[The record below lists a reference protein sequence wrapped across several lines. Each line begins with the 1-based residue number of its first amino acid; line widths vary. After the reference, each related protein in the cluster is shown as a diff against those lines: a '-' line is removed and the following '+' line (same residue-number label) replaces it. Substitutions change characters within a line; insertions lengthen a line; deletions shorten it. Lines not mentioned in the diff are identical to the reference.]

1 MRPRR
6 DLSGVIANSLCI
18 GCGACVHADRS
29 LQLAF
34 NHDKQMYEPD
44 GPGGEDAAAVCPAVQ
59 VDFDFLQKRIFG
71 DAPVTALGVVQSV
84 MLAQSTNRERNVQAS
99 SGGVIKELLLELLAR
114 DEVDGAIALGHV
126 HGLRFEPKLITKLD
140 EVDQLPGSIYH
151 NVVFDQALELLRENV
166 GRFVLVAT
174 PCQLEGIY
182 NYVYKSRP
190 ELAERIHCTIGL
202 LCGWQYTHH
211 AIKAICALKGV
222 DFDRIEQISFR
233 GGGPV
238 GRLCIQT
245 PQDEHRVNRRVDL
258 AYQVAFDRSFNIP
271 RCHLC
276 INHSNFLADIVV
288 GDAWLPSTVRT
299 STGVSLIICRSEQA
313 AAAMRTLERKER
325 IRTAE
330 VTREEVVESQT
341 RRVAFGDFSYAY
353 AEYLKKIDEFCPEM
367 VGPNRA
373 AARLSPEEAVRR
385 FHRENRIKIR
395 LQQQGRYRYL
405 YWRKLTLEIRPFLYR
420 YIRWFF
426 VRIVKIKSL
435 LGTRKEVSKHKLA
448 GFR

>member
-6 DLSGVIANSLCI
+6 DLSGVIANNLCI

-29 LQLAF
+29 LRLVF
-34 NHDKQMYEPD
+34 NRQKQMYEPD
-44 GPGGEDAAAVCPAVQ
+44 GPGGRDAAAVCPAVQ
-59 VDFDFLQKRIFG
+59 VDFDFLQAKIFN
-71 DAPVTALGVVQSV
+71 DAPVTPLGVVRSV
-84 MLAQSTNRERNVQAS
+84 MLAQSTNHERNVQAS
-99 SGGVIKELLLELLAR
+99 SGGLIKELLLELLSR
-114 DEVDGAIALGHV
+114 DEVDGAIVLGHFQ
-126 HGLRFEPKLITKLD
+126 GLRFEPKLIANPD
-140 EVDQLPGSIYH
+140 QVDQLPGSIYH
-151 NVVFDQALELLRENV
+151 NVVFDQAIQILSENT
-166 GRFVLVAT
+166 GHFVLVAI

-182 NYVYKSRP
+182 NYIYKVRP
-190 ELAERIHCTIGL
+190 ELAERVYCTIGL

-211 AIKAICALKGV
+211 AIKAICKFKKI

-238 GRLCIQT
+238 GRLCIRT
-245 PQDEHRVNRRVDL
+245 PQGECRVNRRVDL

-299 STGVSLIICRSEQA
+299 ATGVSLIICRSEQA

-353 AEYLKKIDEFCPEM
+353 AEYLKKIGEFCPEM

-373 AARLSPEEAVRR
+373 AARLSPEKAVRK

-420 YIRWFF
+420 YLRWFF

-435 LGTRKEVSKHKLA
+435 LGTRKEVSREKLA
-448 GFR
+448 GFS